1 MHQIAR
7 LLELPGNVGPSCP
20 SPPSLNLHSLRKEAA
35 AQSELE
41 ICRGEGGRSRS
52 PIDSADKSS
61 HHFNGSW
68 ESSVRVPSPF
78 VSLKVTII
86 TQSSQKPEIDN
97 GRKVS
102 GICSP
107 SRIAFGQDGYC
118 MPDDGIGG
126 DNLDVLGIHRHCYV

>member
-1 MHQIAR
+1 M
-7 LLELPGNVGPSCP
+7 
-20 SPPSLNLHSLRKEAA
+20 
-35 AQSELE
+35 
-41 ICRGEGGRSRS
+41 
-52 PIDSADKSS
+52 
-61 HHFNGSW
+61 
-68 ESSVRVPSPF
+68 PSPF